1 MMLRRLAAIAL
12 FILLF
17 VRGYAQAGWIQPLV
31 NPHCYIEHFCWPA
44 VKAGEKVLLHFN
56 EVDRVMV
63 VYVNGKI
70 AGIHPGGFGPFSLDI
85 TDRVKQGDNEVIIP
99 DLSVPEPEGRPS
111 TPPLTGITTG
121 QPGGM

>member
-1 MMLRRLAAIAL
+1 MVRRLAAVAA

-17 VRGYAQAGWIQPLV
+17 VCGYAQAGWIQPPV
-31 NPHCYIEHFCWPA
+31 NPPCYIEHFCWPA
-44 VKAGEKVLLHFN
+44 VKRWEKVLLHFG
-56 EVDRVMV
+56 EVDHVMV

-85 TDRVKQGDNEVIIP
+85 TDKVKQGDNEVIIP
-99 DLSVPEPEGRPS
+99 GLGVQEPESRPS
-111 TPPLTGITTG
+111 TPPLTGISTG

>member
-1 MMLRRLAAIAL
+1 MLLR
-12 FILLF
+12 FD
-17 VRGYAQAGWIQPLV
+17 
-31 NPHCYIEHFCWPA
+31 
-44 VKAGEKVLLHFN
+44 

-85 TDRVKQGDNEVIIP
+85 TDRVKQGDNEIIIP
-99 DLSVPEPEGRPS
+99 GTGVEDRGGRPS
-111 TPPLTGITTG
+111 TPPLTDIIIG

>member
-1 MMLRRLAAIAL
+1 MKKTLYTVAIAHL
-12 FILLF
+12 FF
-17 VRGYAQAGWIQPLV
+17 VRTTAQYPWIKPPID
-31 NPHCYIEHFCWPA
+31 PHCYIEHFCWPV
-44 VKAGEKVLLHFN
+44 VKAGQKVLLHFG
-56 EVDRVMV
+56 EVDRLMV

-99 DLSVPEPEGRPS
+99 GMGVQEPEGRPG
-111 TPPLTGITTG
+111 TPPLTGITTS

>member
-1 MMLRRLAAIAL
+1 MVRRLAAAAL

-17 VRGYAQAGWIQPLV
+17 VRGYAQAGWMQPPV
-31 NPHCYIEHFCWPA
+31 NPPCYIEHFCWPV
-44 VKAGEKVLLHFN
+44 VKAGQKVLLHFG
-56 EVDRVMV
+56 EVDRMMV

-99 DLSVPEPEGRPS
+99 QTGVGDSESRPG
-111 TPPLTGITTG
+111 TPPLTGIPTG

>member
-1 MMLRRLAAIAL
+1 MVRRLAAIAL

-17 VRGYAQAGWIQPLV
+17 VRGYAQAGWIQPPV
-31 NPHCYIEHFCWPA
+31 IPPCYIEHFYWPA
-44 VKAGEKVLLHFN
+44 IKQGQKVLLHFN
-56 EVDRVMV
+56 EVDRMMV

-99 DLSVPEPEGRPS
+99 GMGVQEPGGRPG
-111 TPPLTGITTG
+111 TPPLTGISTG
-121 QPGGM
+121 QLGGM

>member
-1 MMLRRLAAIAL
+1 MVRRLAAIAL

-17 VRGYAQAGWIQPLV
+17 VRGYAQTKWITPPV
-31 NPHCYIEHFCWPA
+31 NPPCFIDHFYWPV
-44 VKAGEKVLLHFN
+44 VKAGQRVLLRFG
-56 EVDRVMV
+56 EVDRLMV

-85 TDRVKQGDNEVIIP
+85 TDRIKQGDNEVIIP
-99 DLSVPEPEGRPS
+99 GMGVQEPEGRPG

>member
-1 MMLRRLAAIAL
+1 MVRRLAVIAL

-17 VRGYAQAGWIQPLV
+17 VRGYAQAGWLQPLI
-31 NPHCYIEHFCWPA
+31 NPHCYIEHFYWPA
-44 VKAGEKVLLHFN
+44 VKAGEKVLLHFD
-56 EVDRVMV
+56 EVDRMMV

-85 TDRVKQGDNEVIIP
+85 TDRVKEGDNEVIIP
-99 DLSVPEPEGRPS
+99 ELGVQAPEGRPG

>member
-1 MMLRRLAAIAL
+1 MFRRLAVIAL

-17 VRGYAQAGWIQPLV
+17 VRGYAQTGWVQPLV
-31 NPHCYIEHFCWPA
+31 NPHCSIDHFYWPA
-44 VKAGEKVLLHFN
+44 VKTGERVLLHFD

-85 TDRVKQGDNEVIIP
+85 TDRVKEGDNEVIIP
-99 DLSVPEPEGRPS
+99 GMGVEEPGGRPG

-121 QPGGM
+121 QHGGM

>member
-1 MMLRRLAAIAL
+1 MKKALYTVAITFL
-12 FILLF
+12 FF
-17 VRGYAQAGWIQPLV
+17 VHAYAQTKWIQPPV
-31 NPHCYIEHFCWPA
+31 NPPCYIEHFCWPA
-44 VKAGEKVLLHFN
+44 IKRGEKVLLHFG

-85 TDRVKQGDNEVIIP
+85 TDRVKQGDNEIIIP
-99 DLSVPEPEGRPS
+99 QRGDCEGRPG
-111 TPPLTGITTG
+111 TPPLTGISTG